1 MIVCRPRARPP
12 AVPSY
17 EAWCD
22 ICAAELW
29 ISKTMRRLAADG
41 QIRPICA
48 PCSDGILEDIQA
60 EYVLQPSHR
69 EELQRAGVLAMIETT
84 PIAEIHDHGR
94 SPLAEDDAA
103 TARNVRADGVT
114 VVMPAYDTA
123 RNVRADGVTVVMPAY
138 DTARNVRADGVT
150 VVMPAY
156 NEEQNLEHCVL
167 DFLDTLDAA
176 GEPHCVVVVNDG
188 SPDHTAEVADS
199 LASRFPRR
207 VLVVHHEHNQ
217 GYGSAVR
224 TGIQTALES
233 TGSSRIFLTDSDG
246 QFSAAELPDFL
257 RYAREER
264 ANLVIGYRKTRADS
278 LRRKINSSCWT
289 LGTRVL
295 LRHGSRDV
303 DCAYKLIDRQ
313 MIEGLHLTGNAAAI
327 SPEIVSKLRRQG
339 ARVVE
344 HPVEHHPRLHGEPTG
359 ALGSV
364 IIKSLGGLSG
374 LFAETV
380 LAGRLGRLARRALH
394 PRDGVLALVT
404 LAATAASVTAY
415 VHFAADHVTLAY
427 PDAISHLLIAR
438 RVVDSST
445 PGFAQLGA
453 VWLPLPH
460 LLMVPTVWIN
470 AWFYSGFSGSIVS
483 MISYVLTTRY
493 LYKTAA
499 AMTAGMSRRLGQRAT
514 ENRLAGVLAAVL
526 FAANPNVLYMQSTAM
541 TEMLLLACLAA
552 TVYHLLR
559 WCQTGSY
566 RQLAATA
573 VATLLGTLTRYEA
586 WPVCLATIFVVAW
599 VGWHRPPSHR
609 KPAYG
614 VARSGRATSVLI
626 KFPGFRT
633 FLHSSVDGN
642 GHTVPTAALL
652 VAAQVGANGH
662 SFSVPEFNGNGGLPA
677 ADRLGTTVLGR
688 ASMRRP
694 RYKRAQADVAYFAFL
709 ALLGIAGWFVWNR
722 VIFHDAFYFQSGQFA
737 KPSLWVAT
745 GEKAI
750 GHWSVATMTY
760 LYAMVDDLGWL
771 ALAFGLAGFTYY
783 LVRTRLRPDA
793 LAPMVLLSLLP
804 FYIGSLYFGQR
815 PLHVM
820 QINGNLYN
828 VRFGLMMVLPVALFA
843 AYLAEAIRAAVPA
856 RPTSYRRVRD
866 LLRRSGYAFLLAA
879 VIACSAF
886 VAVSGTDTLKEAL
899 AFRST
904 ATQRADAV
912 TASWLGAHYDG
923 GLILMESFG
932 NEAVTFES
940 HVPMNEI
947 VYEGS
952 YREWGPALV
961 DPVNHHIRWIYMRRT
976 PGDQDNVWTHLHRS
990 GWIRDYYVPVYRTPA
1005 VIIYEYA
1012 GPRWDRTSLLR
1023 TPSSVA
1029 VGRGV
1034 GRTPA

>member
-1 MIVCRPRARPP
+1 LRRLFVLRPGARERVTEPGMIVCPPRTQLP
-12 AVPSY
+12 AVPSSKG
-17 EAWCD
+17 WCD
-22 ICAAELW
+22 ICGAALW
-29 ISKTMRRLAADG
+29 ISRTMGRLAADG
-41 QIRPICA
+41 QIRPICV
-48 PCSDGILEDIQA
+48 PCSEGILRAIQA
-60 EYVLQPSHR
+60 EDAIHPSQR
-69 EELQRAGVLAMIETT
+69 EELQPAGNLPMIETT
-84 PIAEIHDHGR
+84 PVAEIHDHGR
-94 SPLAEDDAA
+94 SPTAA
-103 TARNVRADGVT
+103 VARNVPHYGPPIPAGAGGVT
-114 VVMPAYDTA
+114 VI
-123 RNVRADGVTVVMPAY
+123 
-138 DTARNVRADGVT
+138 
-150 VVMPAY
+150 MPAY
-156 NEEQNLEHCVL
+156 NEEQNLENCVL

-176 GEPHCVVVVNDG
+176 GEPHYVVVVNDG

-199 LASRFPRR
+199 LACRFPRR

-313 MIEGLHLTGNAAAI
+313 MIEALHLTGEAAAI

-359 ALGSV
+359 ASGSV

-374 LFAETV
+374 LFAEMV

-404 LAATAASVTAY
+404 LAATAASVIAY
-415 VHFAADHVTLAY
+415 VHFAADNVTLAY
-427 PDAISHLLIAR
+427 PDAVSHLLIAR

-499 AMTAGMSRRLGQRAT
+499 AMTAGMSRHLGQRAT

-614 VARSGRATSVLI
+614 VARSGRAASVLI

-633 FLHSSVDGN
+633 LLHSAVDGN
-642 GHTVPTAALL
+642 RPTVPTVPTAAVLA
-652 VAAQVGANGH
+652 AAQVGGNGNF
-662 SFSVPEFNGNGGLPA
+662 FSVPEYNGHGDLPA
-677 ADRLGTTVLGR
+677 ADLLATTVLGR
-688 ASMRRP
+688 ASRRRP
-694 RYKRAQADVAYFAFL
+694 RYKRAQADVAYFAFI
-709 ALLGIAGWFVWNR
+709 ALLGIAGWFLWNR
-722 VIFHDAFYFQSGQFA
+722 VIFHNAFYFQSGQFA

-745 GEKAI
+745 SEKAI
-750 GHWSVATMTY
+750 GHLSVATMTY

-771 ALAFGLAGFTYY
+771 ALAFGLAGFAYY
-783 LVRTRLRPDA
+783 IVRTRLRPDA

-843 AYLAEAIRAAVPA
+843 AYIAEAIRAAVPA
-856 RPTSYRRVRD
+856 RPTSFRRVRD
-866 LLRRSGYAFLLAA
+866 LIRRSGYAFLLAA
-879 VIACSAF
+879 VIACSAL

-952 YREWGPALV
+952 YREWGPALD

-976 PGDQDNVWTHLHRS
+976 PGDQDSVWTHLHRS

-1012 GPRWDRTSLLR
+1012 GPRWDRTRSF
-1023 TPSSVA
+1023 A
-1029 VGRGV
+1029 IGRGV
-1034 GRTPA
+1034 GGTPA